1 MLFAGIWRIDAGDV
15 DRRRRLL
22 PRDVNGLLRW
32 QTVWAGDVGTFSLFR
47 RDAGGGVHGPGA
59 VARFG
64 AGGTGVRT
72 VADGTD
78 CGIGAVG
85 VAVNP

>member
-1 MLFAGIWRIDAGDV
+1 MFAGIWRIDAGDV

-32 QTVWAGDVGTFSLFR
+32 QTEWAGDVGTWTLFQ
-47 RDAGGGVHGPGA
+47 RDA

-64 AGGTGVRT
+64 AGVTGVRT
-72 VADGTD
+72 LADGTD
-78 CGIGAVG
+78 
-85 VAVNP
+85 